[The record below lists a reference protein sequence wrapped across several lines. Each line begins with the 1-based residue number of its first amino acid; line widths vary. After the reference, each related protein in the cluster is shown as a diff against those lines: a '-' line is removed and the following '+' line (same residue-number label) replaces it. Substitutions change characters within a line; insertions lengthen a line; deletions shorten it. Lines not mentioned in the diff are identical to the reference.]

1 MVVFNFSMTCESLHL
16 VIALFHYYELV
27 VVIVAMDGGQP

>member
-1 MVVFNFSMTCESLHL
+1 MVVFILSMTCVSLLL